1 MTARRVAVTG
11 LGVVSPAGLDA
22 RSMFGRLLDGESFV
36 RLHTIDQPPRPITQ
50 PAIHCADFNAD
61 AAIGRPLASST
72 DRSVQMAL
80 AACFEAWKDAGLE
93 RSTATGA
100 GNPEHGVS
108 WGSALGSTTT
118 WERGYK
124 EMWQNGRDRL
134 PPLSVV
140 LGMSNAAA
148 SHISIQ
154 LGLGNASLTYVAAC
168 ASAAAAIGEGYK
180 RIRNGEAT
188 LMVTGG
194 SDVPLAYAVMK
205 AWDALRVV
213 ALGDED
219 SAPGCCRPFHPGRS
233 GLVLGEG
240 AATLILE
247 EWEHARA
254 RGATILAELVGYGTC
269 SDHSHLVRPDRD
281 GQVRAMRLA
290 LDDAGLSPDDVDYV
304 NAHGTATIEGDAI
317 EVDSLRTLLGARAA
331 EVPVSATKSMHGH
344 LMGAAGAIEALTT
357 VLALHQDALPPTA
370 NLDTIDPACAGVRH
384 IVGGALYNSG
394 ARVALSN
401 SFAFGGCNAVLAFRK
416 AEAP

>member
-1 MTARRVAVTG
+1 MKARRVAVTG
-11 LGVVSPAGLDA
+11 LGIVAPTGVDA
-22 RSMFGRLLDGESFV
+22 RQMFGHLLDGESFI
-36 RLHTIDQPPRPITQ
+36 RLFTIDQPPRPVSQ
-50 PAIHCADFNAD
+50 PAIHCASFNAD
-61 AAIGRPLASST
+61 ASIGRPLASST

-80 AACFEAWKDAGLE
+80 TACFEAWQDAGLARHE
-93 RSTATGA
+93 KPSH
-100 GNPEHGVS
+100 PDYGVS
-108 WGSALGSTTT
+108 WGSALGSTST

-180 RIRNGEAT
+180 RIRNGEAK

-205 AWDALRVV
+205 AWEALRVV
-213 ALGDED
+213 ALGDEH
-219 SAPGCCRPFHPGRS
+219 SAPGSCRPFHPGRS

-240 AATLILE
+240 AAALILE
-247 EWEHARA
+247 DWEHAEA
-254 RGATILAELVGYGTC
+254 RGATILAELAGYGTC

-281 GQVRAMRLA
+281 GQVRAMQLA
-290 LDDAGLSPDDVDYV
+290 LDDAGVSADDVDYV
-304 NAHGTATIEGDAI
+304 NAHGTATVEGDAI
-317 EVDSLRTLLGARAA
+317 EVDSLKTLFGKRAA
-331 EVPVSATKSMHGH
+331 TLPVSATKSMHGH
-344 LMGAAGAIEALTT
+344 LMGAAGAIEAVTT
-357 VLALHQDALPPTA
+357 VLALAQDALPPTA
-370 NLDTIDPACAGVRH
+370 HLDTIDPACAGVHH
-384 IVGGALYNSG
+384 ITGSALRGSG
-394 ARVALSN
+394 AQIALSN

-416 AEAP
+416 AGPA

>member
-1 MTARRVAVTG
+1 MTGRRVAVTG
-11 LGVVSPAGLDA
+11 LGVVSPAGLDP
-22 RSMFGRLLDGESFV
+22 RQMFERLLEGESFV
-36 RLHTIDQPPRPITQ
+36 RQFTLEQRPRPVTQ
-50 PAIHCADFNAD
+50 AAIHCSDFNPD

-80 AACFEAWKDAGLE
+80 AACFGAWKDAGLD
-93 RSTATGA
+93 RSQCT
-100 GNPEHGVS
+100 GNPDHGVA

-168 ASAAAAIGEGYK
+168 ASAAAAIGEGYR
-180 RIRNGEAT
+180 RIRNGDAT

-205 AWDALRVV
+205 AWEALRVI
-213 ALGDED
+213 ALSDEQ
-219 SAPGCCRPFHPGRS
+219 SAPSSCRPFHPARN

-247 EWEHARA
+247 DWEHATQ
-254 RGATILAELVGYGTC
+254 RGARILAEVVGYGTC

-290 LDDAGLSPDDVDYV
+290 LGDAGLEPGDVDYI

-317 EVDSLRTLLGARAA
+317 EIDSLRTLFGRRAP
-331 EVPVSATKSMHGH
+331 EVAVSATKSMHGH

-357 VLALHQDALPPTA
+357 VLALDQDALPPTA
-370 NLDTIDPACAGVRH
+370 HLDTVDPACTGVRH
-384 IVGGALYNSG
+384 IAGKALRGTG

-401 SFAFGGCNAVLAFRK
+401 SFAFGGCNVVLAFRK
-416 AEAP
+416 ASPA

>member
-1 MTARRVAVTG
+1 MGTHRVAVTG
-11 LGVVSPAGLDA
+11 LGVVAPSGIDA
-22 RSMFGRLLDGESFV
+22 RQMFGRLVDGESFV
-36 RLHTIDQPPRPITQ
+36 RLHTIDQPPRPVTQ
-50 PAIHCADFNAD
+50 PAIHCAEFNAE
-61 AAIGRPLASST
+61 ACIGKALASTT

-80 AACFEAWKDAGLE
+80 AACFEAWRDAGLPRGKE
-93 RSTATGA
+93 GRDDY
-100 GNPEHGVS
+100 GVS
-108 WGSALGSTTT
+108 WGSALGSAST
-118 WERGYK
+118 WERGYR

-168 ASAAAAIGEGYK
+168 ASAAAAIGEGFK
-180 RIRNGEAT
+180 RVRNGEAR

-213 ALGDED
+213 ALGDEG
-219 SAPGCCRPFHPGRS
+219 SAPSSCRPFHPGRS

-247 EWEHARA
+247 EWEHAKA
-254 RGATILAELVGYGTC
+254 RGANILAEVVGYGTC
-269 SDHSHLVRPDRD
+269 SDHTHLVRPDRD
-281 GQVRAMRLA
+281 GQIRAMRLA

-317 EVDSLRTLLGARAA
+317 EVDSLRALFGDRAA
-331 EVPVSATKSMHGH
+331 QVPVSATKSMHGH
-344 LMGAAGAIEALTT
+344 LMGAAGAIEAVTT
-357 VLALHQDALPPTA
+357 VLALADDALPPTA
-370 NLDTIDPACAGVRH
+370 HLDTIDPACEGVRH
-384 IVGGALYNSG
+384 ISGGALRG
-394 ARVALSN
+394 TDARVALSN

-416 AEAP
+416 ADPV

>member
-1 MTARRVAVTG
+1 MSARRVAVTG
-11 LGVVSPAGLDA
+11 LGVVAPTGLDA
-22 RSMFGRLLDGESFV
+22 RQMFGRLVEGESFV
-36 RLHTIDQPPRPITQ
+36 RLHTIDQPPRPVTQ

-61 AAIGRPLASST
+61 VAIGRSLASST

-80 AACFEAWKDAGLE
+80 AACFEAWKNAGLPRGE
-93 RSTATGA
+93 DA
-100 GNPEHGVS
+100 GNPDYGVA
-108 WGSALGSTTT
+108 WGSALGSAST
-118 WERGYK
+118 WERGYR

-180 RIRNGEAT
+180 RIRDGEAR

-213 ALGDED
+213 ALGDAE
-219 SAPGCCRPFHPGRS
+219 SAPRSCRPFHPGRS

-240 AATLILE
+240 AATLVLE
-247 EWEHARA
+247 DWEHAQA
-254 RGATILAELVGYGTC
+254 RGATILAELAGYGTC

-290 LDDAGLSPDDVDYV
+290 LEDAGLGPDDVDYV

-317 EVDSLRTLLGARAA
+317 EVDSLRLLFGERAA
-331 EVPVSATKSMHGH
+331 QVPVSATKSMHGH
-344 LMGAAGAIEALTT
+344 LMGAAGAIEAVAT
-357 VLALHQDALPPTA
+357 VLALHEDTLPPTA
-370 NLDTIDPACAGVRH
+370 HLDAIDPACEGVRH
-384 IVGGALYNSG
+384 ITGGALRGTG

-416 AEAP
+416 SGEA

>member
-1 MTARRVAVTG
+1 MTGRRVAVTG
-11 LGVVSPAGLDA
+11 LGVVSPTGLDA
-22 RSMFGRLLDGESFV
+22 RHFFGRLLEGESFV
-36 RLHTIDQPPRPITQ
+36 RLFTINEPPKPVTQ

-61 AAIGRPLASST
+61 TLLGRPLASST

-80 AACFEAWKDAGLE
+80 AASFEAWKNAGFE
-93 RSTATGA
+93 RGQPV
-100 GNPEHGVS
+100 GNTDYGVS
-108 WGSALGSTTT
+108 WGSALGSTST
-118 WERGYK
+118 WERGYR

-140 LGMSNAAA
+140 LAMSNAAA

-154 LGLGNASLTYVAAC
+154 LGLGNTSLTYVAAC

-180 RIRNGEAT
+180 RIRNGEAK

-194 SDVPLAYAVMK
+194 SDVPLAYVVMK
-205 AWDALRVV
+205 AWEALRVV
-213 ALGDED
+213 ALGDEQT
-219 SAPGCCRPFHPGRS
+219 APGACRPFHPGRS

-247 EWEHARA
+247 DWEHAEA
-254 RGATILAELVGYGTC
+254 RGANILAELVGYGTC
-269 SDHSHLVRPDRD
+269 SDHSHLVRPDRE

-290 LDDAGLSPDDVDYV
+290 LEDAGLTPDDVDYV

-317 EVDSLRTLLGARAA
+317 EIDSLRTLFGERASQL
-331 EVPVSATKSMHGH
+331 PVSATKSMHGH

-370 NLDTIDPACAGVRH
+370 NLDTVDASCEGVRH
-384 IVGGALYNSG
+384 IVGAPLRNSG

-416 AEAP
+416 AEPA

>member
-1 MTARRVAVTG
+1 MTGRRVAVTG
-11 LGVVSPAGLDA
+11 LGVVSPTGLDA
-22 RSMFGRLLDGESFV
+22 RHFFGRLLEGESFV
-36 RLHTIDQPPRPITQ
+36 RLFTIDEPPKPVTQ

-61 AAIGRPLASST
+61 ALLGRPLASST

-80 AACFEAWKDAGLE
+80 AASFEAWKNAGFE
-93 RSTATGA
+93 RGQPV
-100 GNPEHGVS
+100 GNTDYGVS
-108 WGSALGSTTT
+108 WGSALGSTST
-118 WERGYK
+118 WERGYR

-140 LGMSNAAA
+140 LAMSNAAA

-180 RIRNGEAT
+180 RIRNGEAK

-194 SDVPLAYAVMK
+194 SDVPLAYVVMK
-205 AWDALRVV
+205 AWEALRVV
-213 ALGDED
+213 ALGDEQT
-219 SAPGCCRPFHPGRS
+219 APGACRPFHPGRS

-247 EWEHARA
+247 DWEHAEA

-290 LDDAGLSPDDVDYV
+290 LEDAGLAPDDVDYV

-317 EVDSLRTLLGARAA
+317 EIDSLRTLFGERASQL
-331 EVPVSATKSMHGH
+331 PVSATKSMHGH

-357 VLALHQDALPPTA
+357 VLALHHDALPPTA
-370 NLDTIDPACAGVRH
+370 NLDTVDASCEGVRH
-384 IVGGALYNSG
+384 IVGGALRNSG

-416 AEAP
+416 AEPA

>member
-1 MTARRVAVTG
+1 MASPHRVAVTG
-11 LGVVSPAGLDA
+11 LGVVAPSGIDA
-22 RSMFGRLLDGESFV
+22 RQMFGRLVDGESFI
-36 RLHTIDQPPRPITQ
+36 RLHTIDQPPRPVTQ
-50 PAIHCADFNAD
+50 PAIHCADFSPEAH
-61 AAIGRPLASST
+61 IGKALASTT

-80 AACFEAWKDAGLE
+80 TACFEAWRDAGLSRDKE
-93 RSTATGA
+93 GR
-100 GNPEHGVS
+100 HDYGVS
-108 WGSALGSTTT
+108 WGSALGSTST
-118 WERGYK
+118 WERGYR

-134 PPLSVV
+134 PPLAVV

-154 LGLGNASLTYVAAC
+154 LGLGNSSLTYVAAC

-180 RIRNGEAT
+180 RIRNGEAR

-213 ALGDED
+213 AQGDAD
-219 SAPGCCRPFHPGRS
+219 TAPASCRPFHPGRS

-254 RGATILAELVGYGTC
+254 RGATILAEIVGYGTC

-281 GQVRAMRLA
+281 GQIRAMRLA
-290 LDDAGLSPDDVDYV
+290 LDDAGLTPDDVDYV
-304 NAHGTATIEGDAI
+304 NAHGTATVEGDAI
-317 EVDSLRTLLGARAA
+317 EVDSLRALFGDRAA
-331 EVPVSATKSMHGH
+331 QVPVSATKSMHGH
-344 LMGAAGAIEALTT
+344 LMGAAGAIEAVTT
-357 VLALHQDALPPTA
+357 VLALAEDALPPTA
-370 NLDTIDPACAGVRH
+370 HLDAIDPACEGVRH
-384 IVGGALYNSG
+384 ITGSALRG
-394 ARVALSN
+394 TDARVALSN

-416 AEAP
+416 AAPA

>member
-1 MTARRVAVTG
+1 MAVPHRVAVTG
-11 LGVVSPAGLDA
+11 LGVVAPSGIDA
-22 RSMFGRLLDGESFV
+22 RQMFGRLVDGESFIQ
-36 RLHTIDQPPRPITQ
+36 LHTIDQPPRPVTQ
-50 PAIHCADFNAD
+50 PAIHCAGFSPEAH
-61 AAIGRPLASST
+61 IGKALASTT

-80 AACFEAWKDAGLE
+80 TACFEAWRDAGLPRDKE
-93 RSTATGA
+93 GR
-100 GNPEHGVS
+100 HDYGVS
-108 WGSALGSTTT
+108 WGSALGSTST
-118 WERGYK
+118 WERGYR

-134 PPLSVV
+134 PPLAVV

-154 LGLGNASLTYVAAC
+154 LGLGNSSLTYVAAC

-180 RIRNGEAT
+180 RIRNGEAR

-213 ALGDED
+213 AQGDAD
-219 SAPGCCRPFHPGRS
+219 TAPSSCRPFHPGRS

-254 RGATILAELVGYGTC
+254 RGATILAEVVGYGTC

-290 LDDAGLSPDDVDYV
+290 LEDAGLTPDDVDYI

-317 EVDSLRTLLGARAA
+317 EVDSLRALFGDRAA
-331 EVPVSATKSMHGH
+331 QLPVSATKSMHGH
-344 LMGAAGAIEALTT
+344 LMGAAGAIEAVTT
-357 VLALHQDALPPTA
+357 VLALAEDALPPTA
-370 NLDTIDPACAGVRH
+370 HLDTIDPACEGVRH
-384 IVGGALYNSG
+384 ITGGALRG
-394 ARVALSN
+394 TDARVALSN

-416 AEAP
+416 ADPA